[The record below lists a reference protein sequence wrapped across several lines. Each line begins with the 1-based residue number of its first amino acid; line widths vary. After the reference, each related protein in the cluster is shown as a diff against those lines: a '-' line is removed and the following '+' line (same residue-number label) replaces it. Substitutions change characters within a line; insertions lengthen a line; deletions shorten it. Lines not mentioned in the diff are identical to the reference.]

1 MSSYPAPE
9 DYNSTAPFSIP
20 PPFRVAEATQ
30 ETLLTVVELHLA
42 PHCRAVELSPEVV
55 VVKLDQARRYLTLSP
70 QQWRALR
77 TFGDGPGRSVPQVL
91 FKLIMD
97 RGCIPLRE
105 FYEIVLKAH
114 AAGILQ
120 TKETPPPPT
129 VTPASWTTEIAGA
142 GARPIALVAILAG
155 IIAPI
160 IRPMSLP
167 QHLLEILGGW
177 LVAMVTTSLGNWLG
191 AGVLRRAHAEVYSP
205 RFVWKTPLPRF
216 TVDLDD
222 APMGGTEAMV
232 NVNLVRLAPAFAAL
246 ALTAFFAPGLALIAF
261 LSVLTALSPLWWSP
275 GLALLHALYGRRRND
290 ATWRFQFEPNRA
302 VWRAFTTW
310 LRHTHVRFVSIYS
323 GYLAVWSTIGILAAI
338 LLLQANAAELWQAFT
353 TSGGV
358 RTAAVLALALLG
370 VGAAGLIGV
379 LAYIGFLA
387 WREWQT
393 ERQRRAL
400 RPLPAQANLE
410 AIRQIVDYTLLF
422 QPLPDTDR
430 DAIARAI
437 RVEQFPPNAKVI
449 EAGEPG
455 DRLYILFSGK
465 VEIVRQL
472 ANSREERVAM
482 LVPGDVF
489 GEIALLNGGR
499 RTRTVRTLEKTLL
512 LSLTYADFAALALP
526 KVSREH
532 IENSI
537 QKVAFLQRIALA
549 CDWSPHAMGAF
560 SRRTTFQ
567 DFAEG
572 SYIIREGDD
581 NQFFYLLY
589 EGQLIVKKGRTEV
602 ALLGPGD
609 FFGEI
614 SLLQN
619 SLAQATIVTRTPC
632 RCLIMNK
639 REFIQFLAKDFTIG
653 LRFEEISSQRLG
665 QPIFPLRGQSFDVLR
680 G

>member
-1 MSSYPAPE
+1 MSQTFSS
-9 DYNSTAPFSIP
+9 DDFNSTPPLAIP
-20 PPFRVAEATQ
+20 PPFRVAEVTQ

-70 QQWRALR
+70 DQWHALR
-77 TFGDGPGRSVPQVL
+77 AFGDGPGRSVPQVL

-97 RGCIPLRE
+97 RSCIPLRE

-120 TKETPPPPT
+120 TNAAPPPP
-129 VTPASWTTEIAGA
+129 VVPPASWTTEIPGA
-142 GARPIALVAILAG
+142 VARPIALIAILAG
-155 IIAPI
+155 VAAPI
-160 IRPMSLP
+160 IRPMPLP
-167 QHLLEILGGW
+167 QHVLEIFGGW
-177 LVAMVTTSLGNWLG
+177 VLAMLTTSLGNWLG
-191 AGVLRRAHAEVYSP
+191 AGVLRRAHAEVYAP
-205 RFVWKTPLPRF
+205 RFMWKTFLPRF

-222 APMGGTEAMV
+222 APMGGADAMV

-246 ALTAFFAPGLALIAF
+246 ALTSFFAPGLALPAF
-261 LSVLTALSPLWWSP
+261 VGVLAALSPFWWSP
-275 GLALLHALYGRRRND
+275 GLTLMHALYGRRRND
-290 ATWRFQFEPNRA
+290 ATWRFHFEPNRA

-310 LRHTHVRFVSIYS
+310 LRHTHVRFVSVYT
-323 GYLAVWSTIGILAAI
+323 GYLAAWAAIGLLAAI
-338 LLLQANAAELWQAFT
+338 VLVQANAAELWQSFT
-353 TSGGV
+353 AAGGL
-358 RTAAVLALALLG
+358 RTAALLALSAVGLGALGIGG
-370 VGAAGLIGV
+370 VVAYVGY
-379 LAYIGFLA
+379 LALQ
-387 WREWQT
+387 EWQN
-393 ERQRRAL
+393 ERRQRSL
-400 RPLPAQANLE
+400 RPLPAQATLE
-410 AIRQIVDYTLLF
+410 SIRQIVDSTLLF
-422 QPLPDTDR
+422 QPLPDADR
-430 DAIARAI
+430 EAIARAI
-437 RVEQFPPNAKVI
+437 TVEQFPASATVI
-449 EAGEPG
+449 QAGDPG

-465 VEIVRQL
+465 VEIIRQL

-499 RTRTVRTLEKTLL
+499 RVRTVRALEKTLL
-512 LSLTYADFAALALP
+512 LSLTYADFGALALP

-537 QKVAFLQRIALA
+537 QKVAFLQRIDLS

-572 SYIIREGDD
+572 TYLIREGDD

-619 SLAQATIVTRTPC
+619 SYAQATIITRTPC

-639 REFIQFLAKDFTIG
+639 RDFIQFLAKDFTVG
-653 LRFEEISSQRLG
+653 LRFEEIGSQRLG
-665 QPIFPLRGQSFDVLR
+665 QPIFPLRGKSFDVLR

>member
-1 MSSYPAPE
+1 VSQPPRPDE
-9 DYNSTAPFSIP
+9 FNSTAPFVIP
-20 PPFRVAEATQ
+20 PTFRVAEASQ
-30 ETLLTVVELHLA
+30 DTLLTVIELHLA
-42 PHCRAVELSPEVV
+42 EHCRAVELSPEVV
-55 VVKLDQARRYLTLSP
+55 VVKLDHARRYLTLSP
-70 QQWRALR
+70 AQWQALK
-77 TFGDGPGRSVPQVL
+77 TFGASPGRSVPQVL

-120 TKETPPPPT
+120 TNEATPPPT
-129 VTPASWTTEIAGA
+129 VTPASWSTEIPGA
-142 GARPIALVAILAG
+142 LARSVALVCILAG
-155 IIAPI
+155 IVAPI
-160 IRPMSLP
+160 VRPMPLP
-167 QHLLEILGGW
+167 GTLLEILGGW
-177 LVAMVTTSLGNWLG
+177 VLACLTTSLGNWLG
-191 AGVLRRAHAEVYSP
+191 AGVLRRAHAEVYAP
-205 RFVWKTPLPRF
+205 RFIWKTPLPRF
-216 TVDLDD
+216 TADLDD
-222 APMGGTEAMV
+222 APMGGGEAMV
-232 NVNLVRLAPAFAAL
+232 NVNLIRLAPGFVTL
-246 ALTAFFAPGLALIAF
+246 ALTSFLAPGLALPAF
-261 LSVLTALSPLWWSP
+261 LGVLAALSPFWWSP
-275 GLALLHALYGRRRND
+275 GLALMHALYGRRRND

-310 LRHTHVRFVSIYS
+310 LRHTHLRFVSIYT
-323 GYLAVWSTIGILAAI
+323 GYLTVWSTIAILAAI
-338 LLLQANAAELWQAFT
+338 ILVQANAAELWQSFRAA
-353 TSGGV
+353 GGLH
-358 RTAAVLALALLG
+358 TAAIVALAL
-370 VGAAGLIGV
+370 VGAGAATLVGI
-379 LAYIGFLA
+379 LAYVGYLA
-387 WREWQT
+387 WQEWRA
-393 ERQRRAL
+393 ERRRRAL
-400 RPLPAQANLE
+400 RPLPARATLE
-410 AIRQIVDYTLLF
+410 SIRQLVDYTLLF
-422 QPLPDTDR
+422 QPLPDADR
-430 DAIARAI
+430 AAIAQAI
-437 RVEQFPPNAKVI
+437 RVEQFPAQATVI
-449 EAGEPG
+449 QAGDSG

-482 LVPGDVF
+482 LIPGDVF

-499 RTRTVRTLEKTLL
+499 RTRNVRTLEKTLL

-537 QKVAFLQRIALA
+537 QKVAFLQRIPLA

-639 REFIQFLAKDFTIG
+639 REFIQFLAKDFTVG

-665 QPIFPLRGQSFDVLR
+665 QPIFPLRGKSFDVLR